1 MKAAMEKTKMII
13 KIKIWTKKTT
23 LQIFQTMK
31 MQKKTATMKKR
42 ELMMNSYRQAA
53 QQDRLVKRSKV
64 RKKRKRRRKLNSQK
78 R

>member
-1 MKAAMEKTKMII
+1 
-13 KIKIWTKKTT
+13 
-23 LQIFQTMK
+23 
-31 MQKKTATMKKR
+31 MKKR

-64 RKKRKRRRKLNSQK
+64 RRKKRKRRRKLNSQK